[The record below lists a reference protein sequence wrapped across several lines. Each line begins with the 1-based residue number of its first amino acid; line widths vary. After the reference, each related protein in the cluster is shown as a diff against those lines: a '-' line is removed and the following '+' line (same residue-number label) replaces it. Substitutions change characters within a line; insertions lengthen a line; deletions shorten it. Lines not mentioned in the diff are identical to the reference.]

1 LTDIEQWSGR
11 REASERDFFYQKAA
25 LFTGLVDLTPPGI
38 LRARGVRAFIDF
50 LRHSDTDRDRRPLWF
65 ALLKRFLEVAR
76 SDPSREL
83 FAALEESRHPV
94 LSVYARLERATARRS
109 ALTLER
115 ALAPA
120 FP

>member
-1 LTDIEQWSGR
+1 VTDLIQTVLLYLCWIVVIVRVS
-11 REASERDFFYQKAA
+11 A
-25 LFTGLVDLTPPGI
+25 L
-38 LRARGVRAFIDF
+38 RSRNQ
-50 LRHSDTDRDRRPLWF
+50 RPLWF

-109 ALTLER
+109 ALNLER